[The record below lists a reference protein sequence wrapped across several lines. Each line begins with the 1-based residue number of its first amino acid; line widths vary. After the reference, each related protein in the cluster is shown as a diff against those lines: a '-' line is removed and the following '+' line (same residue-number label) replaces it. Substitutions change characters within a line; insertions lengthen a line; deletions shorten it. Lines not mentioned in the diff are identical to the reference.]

1 MAGRFVSVPMT
12 LSDRERP
19 DERNQFFFRRILITL
34 VRSDTSLHLHK
45 CVGQFVSEFLVS
57 NVANNCAVKCRRLIS
72 MYIRKIDSPL
82 NSTHDPTS
90 SFELIDLPTQH
101 TKSHD
106 KYRCALKFTSL
117 PPVTQ
122 ICEYLDEAC
131 NPLKLAVVETRSSA
145 DADKPVRR
153 V

>member
-12 LSDRERP
+12 LSDRERL
-19 DERNQFFFRRILITL
+19 DVRNQFFFRRILITL

-45 CVGQFVSEFLVS
+45 CVGQFVSEFLVC
-57 NVANNCAVKCRRLIS
+57 NVANNCAVKCRRLLS

-117 PPVTQ
+117 
-122 ICEYLDEAC
+122 
-131 NPLKLAVVETRSSA
+131 
-145 DADKPVRR
+145 RR
-153 V
+153 